1 MRYKVRYKVRWI
13 PACLAALV
21 LSVLL
26 PSSGKAEP
34 APLGV
39 TAGVQSPE
47 DLLQIPGTPWVVV
60 SAMRSQQTKGRL
72 LLVDSR
78 KPQAFE
84 PLYPA
89 REAVLGGPPA
99 TTFAP
104 HGLSIRSLDAH
115 HEELLAVDHD
125 GDFVDR
131 FVLRVAGDVR
141 PSIEGVT
148 RIALPPACSGNSVAA
163 MPDGGFAVTC
173 MSDPKD
179 AAFVD
184 KFIRGE
190 ATGAA
195 FRWSPA
201 TGWRRLSRPMSAANG
216 VAVSKDGNNVFVT
229 EWAARKLWRIP
240 LDSGEPVSVPTPF
253 LPDNLRWTDTGKLL
267 VVGQTSDPRSLFGC
281 MKKMRSC
288 PMGYVVA
295 EVDPVSLSLDTL
307 LTGTDETYAASGFG
321 SGTGAI
327 QVGDVLWIGTYF
339 GDRIARFPMPKR

>member
-1 MRYKVRYKVRWI
+1 MRYRVRWI
-13 PACLAALV
+13 PAGLAALL
-21 LSVLL
+21 LSVLW
-26 PSSGKAEP
+26 PASGKAEP

-39 TAGVQSPE
+39 TVGVQSPE

-60 SAMRSQQTKGRL
+60 SAMRSKQTKGRL
-72 LLVDSR
+72 LLIDSR

-89 REAVLGGPPA
+89 EKAVPGGPPA

-104 HGLSIRSLDAH
+104 HGLSIWSLGAR
-115 HEELLAVDHD
+115 HEELLVIDHA

-131 FVLRVAGDVR
+131 FLLRVERGVR
-141 PSIEGVT
+141 PSIERVT
-148 RIALPPACSGNSVAA
+148 RVALPPACSGNSVAA

-179 AAFVD
+179 AAFVE
-184 KFIRGE
+184 KFVRGE

-195 FRWSPA
+195 FRWSTA
-201 TGWRRLSRPMSAANG
+201 KGWRRLSRPMSAANG
-216 VAVSKDGNNVFVT
+216 IAVSNDGKTVFVS

-240 LDSGEPVSVPTPF
+240 LDSGEPVFVPTPF
-253 LPDNLRWTDTGKLL
+253 LPDNLRWTDAGKLL
-267 VVGQTSDPRSLFGC
+267 VVGQTSDPRSLFSC
-281 MKKMRSC
+281 QEKKLPC

-295 EVDPVSLSLDTL
+295 EVDPASLSLDAL

-327 QVGDVLWIGTYF
+327 QVGDALWIGTFF
-339 GDRIARFPMPKR
+339 GDSVARFPMPKR